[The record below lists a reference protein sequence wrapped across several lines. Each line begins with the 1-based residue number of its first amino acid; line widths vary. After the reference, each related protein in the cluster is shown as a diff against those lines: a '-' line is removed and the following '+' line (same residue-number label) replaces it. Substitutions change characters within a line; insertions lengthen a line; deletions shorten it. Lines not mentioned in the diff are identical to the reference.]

1 MDEQNSVKC
10 NVCHIGF
17 PDKKALIGHVVTF
30 LDAISVPPI
39 PENSPLESG
48 SNDGDRMRT
57 NRSVVPYMH
66 DEVSKIKLMRMNPT
80 RKRSERRRREVVSVV
95 APPPPSPVIS
105 SFSENFSDEEIARC
119 LLRLSRDEWPPHGI
133 KPVFE
138 NMEHEKEVEVVG
150 EEDGDKLLDGNM
162 EHEQEAEVVGEKDGD
177 KQVFENIL
185 EHEEDKGVG
194 EKEEEEEEDDDDD
207 DDLFCVPDGNGC
219 HFKTKG
225 RKRYR
230 CERCKMNFA
239 SYQALGGHK
248 ANHKRSKKFRIKR
261 GDGYV
266 HSKPNNNNNNN
277 NNNVLGEGNIATT
290 YNVVG
295 DRSCI
300 RGRSRGRSGGR
311 GRGRG
316 VSSYHH
322 QIQKSLFECQFCD
335 KVFQSGQALG
345 GHKKVHYSYLS
356 VVNPTP
362 PVETPIE
369 NFHIDLNLPAAP
381 LK

>member
-1 MDEQNSVKC
+1 MDDEENSVKC

-30 LDAISVPPI
+30 FDTISVPPI
-39 PENSPLESG
+39 PENSPLESR
-48 SNDGDRMRT
+48 SNDGDRMHT
-57 NRSVVPYMH
+57 NRSVVPDMH
-66 DEVSKIKLMRMNPT
+66 VGVSKIKLMRMNPT

-95 APPPPSPVIS
+95 APPPVIS
-105 SFSENFSDEEIARC
+105 SVSENFSDEEIAKC
-119 LLRLSRDEWPPHGI
+119 LLRLSRDEWPPHGVE
-133 KPVFE
+133 PVFE
-138 NMEHEKEVEVVG
+138 NMEHEEEVEVEVVR
-150 EEDGDKLLDGNM
+150 EEDGDKQVDENM
-162 EHEQEAEVVGEKDGD
+162 EHEKEVEVVGEKDGD

-194 EKEEEEEEDDDDD
+194 EKEEEEEEEDNDD
-207 DDLFCVPDGNGC
+207 DDLFCLPGGNGR

-248 ANHKRSKKFRIKR
+248 ANHKRTKKFHIKR

-266 HSKPNNNNNNN
+266 HSKPNNNNN

-295 DRSCI
+295 GRGRGRG
-300 RGRSRGRSGGR
+300 RGRSRD
-311 GRGRG
+311 RG

-322 QIQKSLFECQFCD
+322 QIQKSRFECQFCD

-362 PVETPIE
+362 PVATPIV
-369 NFHIDLNLPAAP
+369 NFHIDLNLPAA
-381 LK
+381 LEVEHN

>member
-1 MDEQNSVKC
+1 MDEQNSVEC

-30 LDAISVPPI
+30 FDTISVPPI
-39 PENSPLESG
+39 PENSPLEFG
-48 SNDGDRMRT
+48 SNDGDHMHT
-57 NRSVVPYMH
+57 NRSVVPDLH
-66 DEVSKIKLMRMNPT
+66 GGVSKIKLMRMNPT
-80 RKRSERRRREVVSVV
+80 RKRSERRRREMVNVIAS
-95 APPPPSPVIS
+95 PPPLPVIS
-105 SFSENFSDEEIARC
+105 SVSENFSDEEIARC
-119 LLRLSRDEWPPHGI
+119 LLRLSRDEWLPHGVE
-133 KPVFE
+133 PVFE
-138 NMEHEKEVEVVG
+138 NMEHEEEVEVEVEVVG
-150 EEDGDKLLDGNM
+150 EEDKNKPVDENI
-162 EHEQEAEVVGEKDGD
+162 EHEKKVEIIGEKDED

-194 EKEEEEEEDDDDD
+194 EKEEQEQEEEDDDDD
-207 DDLFCVPDGNGC
+207 DLFCLPSGNGR

-248 ANHKRSKKFRIKR
+248 ANHKRTKKFHIKR

-266 HSKPNNNNNNN
+266 HSKPNNNNNN

-295 DRSCI
+295 GC
-300 RGRSRGRSGGR
+300 GRGR

-316 VSSYHH
+316 VSSYHN
-322 QIQKSLFECQFCD
+322 QIQKSRFECQFCD

-356 VVNPTP
+356 VANPTP
-362 PVETPIE
+362 LVATPTVS
-369 NFHIDLNLPAAP
+369 FHIDLNLPAA
-381 LK
+381 LEVEHN

>member
-30 LDAISVPPI
+30 FDTIPVPSI
-39 PENSPLESG
+39 PGNSPVESR
-48 SNDGDRMRT
+48 SNDGDRMHT
-57 NRSVVPYMH
+57 NRSVDPDMLG
-66 DEVSKIKLMRMNPT
+66 EVSKIKLMRMNPT

-95 APPPPSPVIS
+95 APPPVIS
-105 SFSENFSDEEIARC
+105 SASENFSDEEIARC
-119 LLRLSRDEWPPHGI
+119 LLRLSRDERPPHGVE
-133 KPVFE
+133 PVFDNMEHEEEVEVVGEEDGDRPVDE

-150 EEDGDKLLDGNM
+150 E
-162 EHEQEAEVVGEKDGD
+162 KDGD
-177 KQVFENIL
+177 NQVFENIL

-194 EKEEEEEEDDDDD
+194 EKEEEEEEEEDND
-207 DDLFCVPDGNGC
+207 DDLFCLPDGNGRR
-219 HFKTKG
+219 FKTKG

-230 CERCKMNFA
+230 CERCNMNFA

-248 ANHKRSKKFRIKR
+248 ANHKRTKKFHIKR

-277 NNNVLGEGNIATT
+277 NSVLGEGNIATT

-295 DRSCI
+295 
-300 RGRSRGRSGGR
+300 GR
-311 GRGRG
+311 GRGSGSGCSRGRGHG
-316 VSSYHH
+316 VSSFHH
-322 QIQKSLFECQFCD
+322 RIQKSRFECQFCD

-362 PVETPIE
+362 PVATPIE
-369 NFHIDLNLPAAP
+369 NFHIDLNLPAA
-381 LK
+381 LEVEHS